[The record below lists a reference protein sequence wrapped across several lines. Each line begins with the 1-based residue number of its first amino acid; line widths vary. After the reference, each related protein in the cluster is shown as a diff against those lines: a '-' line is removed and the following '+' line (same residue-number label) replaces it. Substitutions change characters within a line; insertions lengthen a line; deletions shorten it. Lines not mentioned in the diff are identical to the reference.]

1 MSTLTLS
8 LEDVVDAREAAALA
22 AEYMRENAE
31 VHERYCEVEL
41 GAEERA
47 EAERFE
53 ALYAKL
59 DALIRAHQ
67 ESVPSGVPGAS
78 RDEVA

>member
-8 LEDVVDAREAAALA
+8 LEDVLDAREAAELA

-41 GAEERA
+41 AAEERA
-47 EAERFE
+47 EEERFE

-67 ESVPSGVPGAS
+67 EPVPSGDLGTS
-78 RDEVA
+78 QD